1 VHSVNTSFNNS
12 GTVNVTAGTLN
23 ISGNLTQSGLIE
35 VESGAIFQKTGGFT
49 NSGVLAGN
57 GTIDVGTSYTLTN
70 AGVISPGAT
79 SGDTTG
85 TLSISGKFSQSNLGT
100 LVMEL
105 NSLDTGDYDV
115 LVVSGA
121 ATLGGTANFRGSA
134 TSGDFPFLS
143 ASSVSGSFVSQTG
156 ALTPI
161 LSYAADSV
169 TAGVRASLELSWDG
183 GGDDFLWTNALNWS
197 SDTLPGSNDHVVVNQ
212 PGQTITLASGAYSIY
227 SLLFD
232 ANFSFTGG
240 SLNVAT
246 SAVFN
251 GGYSQSAAATLIA
264 DSVTIHGTGNVALG
278 PISSRDIAVT
288 SAGNIALAGALNAI
302 DGIVLT
308 TGGGF
313 SNSAGASA
321 VSVSSGNWQ
330 IWSGNPANDTL
341 NGLVPDFKQYNAEYG
356 VTTPA
361 QVSGNGLFYSVAPQL
376 NVALVGP
383 VSKTYDGTSNANLS
397 QANFSLSGMLSGD
410 VVNLNTPTSGL
421 YADKNAGS
429 SKSVSA
435 TGLSLG
441 SASNGSTVVY
451 GYQLASPTASGLVGD
466 IAKAN
471 ATVTAN
477 SGSGTYNGQ
486 TQTVSG
492 FTASGLVNGESES
505 VLTGIT
511 AGGSGKNA
519 GSYATTASG
528 TDGNYNLSFIDGN
541 LVIAKA
547 NATVTANSGN
557 LTYNGQTQTVSG
569 FTASGLVNGES
580 ESVLT
585 GVTAGGSGKNAG
597 SYATTASGTD
607 GNYTL
612 SFVNGN
618 LVIAKAN
625 ATVTANS
632 GSGTYNGQTQTVS
645 GFTASGLVNGET
657 ESVLTGVTAGG
668 SGKNA
673 GSYATT
679 ASGTDGNYTLSFVN
693 GNLVIAKA
701 NATVTA
707 NSGSGTYNGQTQTV
721 SGFTASGLVNGESES
736 VLTGVTAGGSGKNA
750 GTYATTA
757 SGTDGNYTL
766 SFIDGNLVIAKANAT
781 VTANSG
787 NLTYNGQTQ
796 SISGF
801 TASGLV
807 NGESESVLTGVTAG
821 GSGKNA
827 GTYST
832 IASGTDSNYNLS
844 FANGNLVIAK
854 ANATVTANSGN
865 LTYNGQT
872 QSVSGF
878 IASGLVNGESESVLT
893 GVTAGGSGK
902 NAGSYSTIASGTDG
916 NYNLSFVNGTFTISP
931 LASVQWEGLG
941 GDGLWSNPANW
952 AGGALPDGGNV
963 LSVSIPANATV
974 TYDLATGSTLLDSL
988 TSGGSLHVGTGTLQ
1002 IAQALNSFN
1011 YNQSGGTVSA
1021 ASLNVLND
1029 YQQSGGSLNV
1039 AGLAKLARQG
1049 DLLLTSGIH
1058 AQSMELQATGAIT
1071 QNGPML
1077 LNSLV
1082 ANAATGITLK
1092 DAGNQI
1098 GQFSASN
1105 GASGKIE
1112 LVNTGVL
1119 SLGAISNTGDIRID
1133 NTGAVTTNPLIRS
1146 SSGSVSIIAHSPLT
1160 IGSGGIEAG
1169 GGINLAAGASTGSG
1183 DNLLLN
1189 GNIASTGGGNV
1200 VLFAG
1205 DNLSQNANISS
1216 QGGNISLEA
1225 ITGSITIA
1233 PTATTVSP
1241 GGRISLAALAGT
1253 INGPIPAGATVI
1265 QADAGAPS
1273 VVTQAVNEINDAS
1286 DSLFDTGD
1294 HFEIHTLIGQSSSIL
1309 LDDSSAVVADASS
1322 LLGLKDAGTS
1332 LIPAAMLVEAQ
1343 RQANSSEGLS
1353 INPSMSLP
1361 AMGEMLK
1368 LRHDYK
1374 ANLFKEALKI
1384 LEQNSRAADLKTCQ
1398 MEVSPNCM
1406 RVRSDRKT
1414 TRNQPAPK
1422 RAYLPQIQR
1431 KVAVLIGNNE
1441 YSGDIP
1447 KLKGAVPDVQALSEI
1462 LKTRMGY
1469 EVRVIKDAR
1478 KADIVDNLNKLVEE
1492 IDDNDSVAIYY
1503 AGHGYQEDKTRT
1515 GFWIPVDGK
1524 IDNPAT
1530 WISNDDI
1537 TRYLSNITAK
1547 QVMLISDSC
1556 YSGTFTKEAK
1566 VMVNGKL
1573 EPQEVLNGRS
1583 VVVMS
1588 SGGEEPVT
1596 DEGKENH
1603 SIFAWNLMQA
1613 MKQVEGWT
1621 QGSKLFDQVREE
1633 VVKAFPQTPQ
1643 YGSSLAAGHMQGG
1656 DFLFEE
1662 RQY

>member
-1 VHSVNTSFNNS
+1 
-12 GTVNVTAGTLN
+12 
-23 ISGNLTQSGLIE
+23 
-35 VESGAIFQKTGGFT
+35 
-49 NSGVLAGN
+49 
-57 GTIDVGTSYTLTN
+57 
-70 AGVISPGAT
+70 
-79 SGDTTG
+79 
-85 TLSISGKFSQSNLGT
+85 
-100 LVMEL
+100 
-105 NSLDTGDYDV
+105 
-115 LVVSGA
+115 
-121 ATLGGTANFRGSA
+121 
-134 TSGDFPFLS
+134 
-143 ASSVSGSFVSQTG
+143 
-156 ALTPI
+156 
-161 LSYAADSV
+161 
-169 TAGVRASLELSWDG
+169 
-183 GGDDFLWTNALNWS
+183 
-197 SDTLPGSNDHVVVNQ
+197 
-212 PGQTITLASGAYSIY
+212 
-227 SLLFD
+227 
-232 ANFSFTGG
+232 
-240 SLNVAT
+240 
-246 SAVFN
+246 
-251 GGYSQSAAATLIA
+251 
-264 DSVTIHGTGNVALG
+264 
-278 PISSRDIAVT
+278 
-288 SAGNIALAGALNAI
+288 
-302 DGIVLT
+302 
-308 TGGGF
+308 
-313 SNSAGASA
+313 
-321 VSVSSGNWQ
+321 
-330 IWSGNPANDTL
+330 
-341 NGLVPDFKQYNAEYG
+341 
-356 VTTPA
+356 
-361 QVSGNGLFYSVAPQL
+361 
-376 NVALVGP
+376 

-511 AGGSGKNA
+511 AGGSGQNA

-632 GSGTYNGQTQTVS
+632 GSGTYNGQTQSIS

-693 GNLVIAKA
+693 GNLIIAKA

-707 NSGSGTYNGQTQTV
+707 NSGSGTYNGLTQTV
-721 SGFTASGLVNGESES
+721 SGFTASGLVNGETES

-766 SFIDGNLVIAKANAT
+766 SFVNGNLVIAKANAT

-1515 GFWIPVDGK
+1515 GFWIPVDGT
-1524 IDNPAT
+1524 IDNPRT